1 MELEIFEYINE
12 VLEEYQSQKEIYKL
26 IAEEVKDVFE
36 KNVFS
41 ESKYEFSMTYRIK
54 SASSIREKLIRN
66 NYEMLSGSHQ
76 KLLSRMQDIIGL
88 RIECKFMEVEQHAY
102 ALLRQLFNK
111 TDDKVYYYM
120 SSMPRIR
127 LKLSEKQ
134 PQLQKNGFEIYKID
148 GYFSMGKEQVSFEL
162 QIKALANAFWGE
174 IEHRVVYKN
183 RDYMLSDTFVSDLFK
198 SIKESLNTLDSQLH
212 LLYQRFHQEPAIQEE
227 AVVERKRER
236 SVEIFIADMVY
247 ATFDQIILEQ
257 LGFSIDFKQSCDA
270 IVRYLIER
278 EHADDMEDYGR
289 MMMIIFNLLDQA
301 EERLQLV
308 EQITFRRKVNYP
320 DAFTAH
326 LGNLIETLI
335 NRNFRW
341 HLYFAILFA
350 MEDKPREQVMEEFV
364 VFYKSSILENR
375 SLIAFEEID
384 SQQEKE
390 IFDVLLEE
398 VGKQLEM
405 TQKVEYLCA
414 DGLKQIHRGFNY
426 ILPIIRSEISN
437 GIGWQEIRQTH
448 IEKFVDKIKI

>member
-1 MELEIFEYINE
+1 MNKRDTLLLVSASADHRHDMRTVFEADFNLLEAVNAKQFSLLLEQNHSCIASVLVDEASLKGESIDVLKQTQTNYLLTEIP
-12 VLEEYQSQKEIYKL
+12 VIVLLEEE
-26 IAEEVKDVFE
+26 
-36 KNVFS
+36 NS
-41 ESKYEFSMTYRIK
+41 E
-54 SASSIREKLIRN
+54 
-66 NYEMLSGSHQ
+66 
-76 KLLSRMQDIIGL
+76 
-88 RIECKFMEVEQHAY
+88 
-102 ALLRQLFNK
+102 
-111 TDDKVYYYM
+111 
-120 SSMPRIR
+120 
-127 LKLSEKQ
+127 
-134 PQLQKNGFEIYKID
+134 
-148 GYFSMGKEQVSFEL
+148 
-162 QIKALANAFWGE
+162 ALANAFWGE

-308 EQITFRRKVNYP
+308 DQITFRRKLNYP

-364 VFYKSSILENR
+364 IFYKSSILENR